1 MMNHLQPNE
10 SRRCGTLAATNRR
23 QGWRPRLVPILSA
36 LTACLFALPACGDRE
51 SEWRAGLGSPDP
63 VAVRGTVVLRDDPMQ
78 RLLFLTSPA
87 ERQLSVEA
95 VRVGVNVS
103 AVVPSVDGQD
113 LFVLSKGVFPR
124 FRESDEGPRLT
135 LYDGAPR
142 PLAEGRLKKRFEL
155 DDPMEHLALDPKGE
169 WAAAFGG
176 DASVVNPNELVLF
189 DLTAGGRTGN
199 QPASKTIRS
208 FGGAPKEL
216 LFTDRL
222 AVPEGPPRRFL
233 VVLTDRDLALVDLA
247 DLAAPE
253 KTIKLP
259 QGPAGGASNPVQVV
273 YDDGDPDDPGDAR
286 LAVRLERGSDVVFVQ
301 LGEPATPGS
310 AFSVVFNIVDV
321 GGVPS
326 FLDFV
331 RTDGGLRLAALVP
344 ALSRAVLVDPTTTLA
359 ETVSLPHGFSRMRRV
374 TSELGE
380 VSDAADVALLWGA
393 TQHVAFL
400 SLGTTSATPYRSVD
414 TAELSFP
421 IERVLDVPAPHAH
434 LKVLIGSSSDVFVL
448 DLQSRQSLPLH
459 TTFQSGQVRAAPDG
473 QRLWIYERSGNLFS
487 SVRLDDL
494 HPQALYAEP
503 TLSEVFDIERGDG
516 GRSVVVLHLDGGW
529 SATVMDAE
537 LPETAK
543 TAYFPALQLA
553 GLK

>member
-1 MMNHLQPNE
+1 MNGFQTNG
-10 SRRCGTLAATNRR
+10 SRGRGALAATTRR
-23 QGWRPRLVPILSA
+23 KGWGPRLAPIPSVLA
-36 LTACLFALPACGDRE
+36 ACLLALPACGDCE

-63 VAVRGTVVLRDDPMQ
+63 IAIRGTVVLRDDPMQ

-87 ERQLSVEA
+87 ERQLSVEP

-113 LFVLSKGVFPR
+113 LFVLSKGAFPR
-124 FRESDEGPRLT
+124 LRESDERPRLT

-142 PLAEGRLKKRFEL
+142 PPTEGRLKKRFEL
-155 DDPMEHLALDPKGE
+155 DDPMERLALDPKGE

-176 DASVVNPNELVLF
+176 DAAVVNPNELVLF
-189 DLTAGGRTGN
+189 DLTAGRRTGN

-216 LFTDRL
+216 LFTDEL

-247 DLAAPE
+247 DLEAPE
-253 KTIKLP
+253 KTIRLP
-259 QGPAGGASNPVQVV
+259 GGPDDGASNPVQVV
-273 YDDGDPDDPGDAR
+273 WDDGDPDDPGDAR
-286 LAVRLERGSDVVFVQ
+286 LAVRLEEGSDVVFLR
-301 LGEPATPGS
+301 LGEPATPGD
-310 AFSVVFNIVDV
+310 AFSVVVNIVDV
-321 GGVPS
+321 GGVPG
-326 FLDFV
+326 FVDFV

-344 ALSRAVLVDPTTTLA
+344 ALSRAVLVDPATTLA
-359 ETVSLPHGFSRMRRV
+359 ETVSLPHGFSKMRRV

-380 VSDAADVALLWGA
+380 AGDAADVALLWGA

-400 SLGTTSATPYRSVD
+400 SLGSTSATPYRSVD

-434 LKVLIGSSSDVFVL
+434 LKVLVGPSSDVFVL
-448 DLQSRQSLPLH
+448 NLQSRQSFPLH
-459 TTFQSGQVRAAPDG
+459 TTFQNVQVRIAPDG

-487 SVRLDDL
+487 SVRLDEL

-516 GRSVVVLHLDGGW
+516 GRSVVVLHLDRGW

-553 GLK
+553 GLE